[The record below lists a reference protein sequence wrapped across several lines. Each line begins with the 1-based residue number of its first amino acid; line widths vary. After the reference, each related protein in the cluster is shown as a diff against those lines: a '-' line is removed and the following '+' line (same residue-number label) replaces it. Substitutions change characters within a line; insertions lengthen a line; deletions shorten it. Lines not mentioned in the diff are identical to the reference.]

1 MTAKDILA
9 FQFGRADAIRTV
21 ASSSSAIWTG
31 IVLVMLTAFARNYD
45 QTYIPEKPFLW
56 FFGPLL
62 FSLVSG
68 TWLFLITYGLCARLR
83 MPDVDYGRRPPLS
96 RHWRGFMGA
105 FWMTAPIAWL
115 YAIPV
120 ERFFDSLTAAKAN
133 ISLLAIV
140 SLWRVLLMA
149 RVLQMVCSAPFVR
162 TLLWVITAAS
172 VEVIVLVVAGGTYSK
187 RIMAGMGGMRNS
199 PEEEVLYRAF
209 SQASGMAFWG
219 FIIAFLILAVWRWRG
234 TAQQWPASVRARM
247 PVWFLAVSAFAW
259 MLVAWPN
266 QVSLRRNFTLEQHV
280 ANERWRDALDMLST
294 NASTSF
300 APARP
305 LPPKLYEMSV
315 YNEVLGLAGAL
326 RPDDPVWVRAHVANG
341 LTVMRS
347 HLSEIWF
354 PGIEP
359 KEDDPER
366 IKNLLGW
373 RLVPRVVLP
382 LLQSTDLAP
391 EVRQWLA
398 SNPGFIEAL
407 FSISQDP
414 VRQKDQSDWLLVSEI
429 LANSSGTNTFLHPP
443 PASDP

>member
-21 ASSSSAIWTG
+21 ATSSSAIWTG
-31 IVLVMLTAFARNYD
+31 IVLVLLTAFARNYD

-68 TWLFLITYGLCARLR
+68 TWLFLITYGLCARLK
-83 MPDVDYGRRPPLS
+83 MPDVDYARRPPLW

-133 ISLLAIV
+133 VALLAVV

-149 RVLQMVCSAPFVR
+149 RVLQVVCSAPFVR
-162 TLLWVITAAS
+162 TLLWVIAAAS
-172 VEVIVLVVAGGTYSK
+172 VEVIVLVVAGGTFSK

-199 PEEEVLYRAF
+199 PEEEVLLRAF

-234 TAQQWPASVRARM
+234 TAHQWPALVHSRV
-247 PVWFLAVSAFAW
+247 PIWFLAVAALAW
-259 MLVAWPN
+259 ALVTWPN
-266 QVSLRRNFTLEQHV
+266 QVTLRQNFTLEQHI
-280 ANERWRDALDMLST
+280 ANERWRDALDLLST
-294 NASTSF
+294 NDSASF

-305 LPPKLYEMSV
+305 LPPKLYEMSI
-315 YNEVLGLAGAL
+315 YGEVLGLAGAL
-326 RPDDPVWVRAHVANG
+326 RADDPVWVRAHVVNG

-347 HLSEIWF
+347 HFGEMWL
-354 PGIEP
+354 PGGESRA
-359 KEDDPER
+359 DDPER
-366 IKNLLGW
+366 IERLLNG
-373 RLVPRVVLP
+373 RIKPQIVLP
-382 LLQSTDLAP
+382 LLLSTNQAP
-391 EVRQWLA
+391 EVTRWLA
-398 SNPGFIEAL
+398 DNPGFMEAL
-407 FSISQDP
+407 FRLS
-414 VRQKDQSDWLLVSEI
+414 KDSNLQSDVREWRRVAELFSESSST
-429 LANSSGTNTFLHPP
+429 NSTGRSTY
-443 PASDP
+443 PASQ